1 MNIGHVEIRKARSAD
16 RELFER
22 LWQLYLYDFSEFTGM
37 SVRPD
42 GTYPYFAEF
51 ELYWKKWGGN
61 CAYLILADGQI
72 AGFAMVHEF
81 WENEAAYLAQ
91 FFVMRKY
98 RRTGV
103 GSRAARLVFETK
115 AGRWGLHQLANNIP
129 AQRFWDRVIFDLT
142 GAPALIEQMEE
153 DRRFQL
159 FELKPDREPN

>member
-1 MNIGHVEIRKARSAD
+1 MNMNHVEIRKARSAD
-16 RELFER
+16 RKLFEQ

-37 SVRPD
+37 DIRSD
-42 GTYPYFAEF
+42 GTYPYFPEF

-61 CAYLILADGQI
+61 YAYLILADGQV

-98 RRTGV
+98 RRSGI
-103 GSRAARLVFETK
+103 GSKAAQLVFATK
-115 AGRWGLHQLANNIP
+115 RGRWGLHQLSNNFP
-129 AQRFWDRVIFDLT
+129 AQRFWDRVIVELT
-142 GAPALIEQMEE
+142 GEAPLIERMER

-159 FELKPDREPN
+159 FEMR